1 MQALLEE
8 IAGSD
13 LSNEIDDAGRARAQ
27 LGFCFQQPLRV
38 TGDSINELLVG
49 RRDDF
54 LQLGLTGTVDQFERS
69 SQLRGTTAKSFG
81 GSPSHQLKHGG

>member
-1 MQALLEE
+1 MQALLEK
-8 IAGSD
+8 IAGSN

-54 LQLGLTGTVDQFERS
+54 LQLGLPWRLG
-69 SQLRGTTAKSFG
+69 L
-81 GSPSHQLKHGG
+81 GSEPLASAGLPELAPS